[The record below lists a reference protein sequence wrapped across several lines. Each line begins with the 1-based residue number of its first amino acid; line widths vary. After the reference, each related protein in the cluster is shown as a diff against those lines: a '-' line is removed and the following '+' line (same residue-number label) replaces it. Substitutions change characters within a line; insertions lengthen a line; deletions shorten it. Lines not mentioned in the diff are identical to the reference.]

1 MRKILSAAVAATLMG
16 AAPAFGSEIE
26 PGPPNALTAFGG
38 WATDNDWGD
47 FVLSPWD
54 LSFSDAQVVGV
65 AYSRRVWTPY
75 ERVSVEIEAQA
86 TKWFGDQ
93 DHWEFNLP
101 VAVVRWRPL
110 AAFDASVAFGL
121 GLSLAA
127 ETPALEAAQEGDS
140 EAVMTYWA
148 FEVETATPVE
158 NLRLVGRLHHR
169 STAFG
174 TFGDEGGLNS
184 LVIGLRRRF

>member
-1 MRKILSAAVAATLMG
+1 MRKTLSAAAAAMLIG
-16 AAPAFGSEIE
+16 AAPGLGAEVA
-26 PGPPNALTAFGG
+26 PGPPNAVTAFGG

-54 LSFSDAQVVGV
+54 ISFSDAQVFGV
-65 AYSRRVWTPY
+65 AYSRRVWRPH

-86 TKWFGDQ
+86 TKWVGDQ

-101 VAVVRWRPL
+101 IAVARWRPL
-110 AAFDASVAFGL
+110 ASVDASVAFGL
-121 GLSLAA
+121 GLSLAT
-127 ETPALEAAQEGDS
+127 ETPALEAGQEGDS
-140 EAVMTYWA
+140 EAVMTYWT

-158 NLRLVGRLHHR
+158 DLRLVGRLHHR
-169 STAFG
+169 STAYG
-174 TFGDEGGLNS
+174 TFGDDGGLNS